1 MKKRASERKLLEAGI
16 SVDYIS
22 LSRKRIM
29 GIAAYMANNVGERTN
44 YKFLQSKNS

>member
-1 MKKRASERKLLEAGI
+1 MKKELVRKLLEAGI

-29 GIAAYMANNVGERTN
+29 EIAAYIANNVGERTN